1 MWEAGGMADIFIS
14 YAHED
19 QARAQQL
26 AHALETQGWSV
37 SWDRQIPAGS
47 IWRDFIGQEL
57 NDAKSVVVLWSAA
70 SAASHQV
77 YDEAD
82 EARKRNVLIPLSIE
96 AKVQPPM
103 GFRQI
108 HMLDFSRWRGSSQAP
123 EFDELIAALI
133 KFVDIPS
140 PQTRERIKGVT
151 DKRQIDKEVNSHF
164 ERRNFIHLY
173 VSSAIQT
180 AFWVWI
186 ILIYTEIVSNDFELS
201 RFILVLFA
209 ISLNSFFMAYLSYR
223 QQLFSGVLAG
233 FSFFLFILI
242 YVVWTAFAGNP
253 PSGFIISY
261 AMAFQIFALW
271 FWFRAIP
278 KRMRER
284 L

>member
-1 MWEAGGMADIFIS
+1 MADIFIS

-57 NDAKSVVVLWSAA
+57 NDSKSVVVLWSAA

-108 HMLDFSRWRGSSQAP
+108 HMLDFSRWRGSSQAL

-151 DKRQIDKEVNSHF
+151 DKRQIDKGIGCPKS
-164 ERRNFIHLY
+164 R
-173 VSSAIQT
+173 
-180 AFWVWI
+180 
-186 ILIYTEIVSNDFELS
+186 SN
-201 RFILVLFA
+201 
-209 ISLNSFFMAYLSYR
+209 
-223 QQLFSGVLAG
+223 
-233 FSFFLFILI
+233 
-242 YVVWTAFAGNP
+242 
-253 PSGFIISY
+253 
-261 AMAFQIFALW
+261 
-271 FWFRAIP
+271 
-278 KRMRER
+278 
-284 L
+284 